1 MYLQAMNDVFVVLE
15 PAQNIPLIDWSKTTF
30 NNVLFIQGVK
40 MYLQALND
48 VFVVLEPAQNI
59 PLIDWS
65 KTTFNN
71 VLIVTRSQNE
81 LASSE

>member
-1 MYLQAMNDVFVVLE
+1 MYWQV
-15 PAQNIPLIDWSKTTF
+15 
-30 NNVLFIQGVK
+30 
-40 MYLQALND
+40 LND

-71 VLIVTRSQNE
+71 VLLQGDKMNLQALNDGLIVVLEPGVE
-81 LASSE
+81 LLSVGTFT

>member
-1 MYLQAMNDVFVVLE
+1 MYLQTM
-15 PAQNIPLIDWSKTTF
+15 
-30 NNVLFIQGVK
+30 
-40 MYLQALND
+40 ND

-71 VLIVTRSQNE
+71 VLIVIQGVKMNLQALNDCFVVFNSTMCRI
-81 LASSE
+81 LICTL